1 MTGPDG
7 LPPARPVE
15 DAPATYGRSSRRWW
29 RRSVF
34 LVPVVFLLAV
44 PAFIRIPYF
53 VVSPGPAE
61 NVIPLISVRGQQTYR
76 PKGGLLLTSVYE
88 STGRVTVYQ
97 ALKGWLD
104 PSEAVVPERDILA
117 PGQTVKQGELV
128 AKSQM
133 DESIYNAALVAL
145 TKYTGYPKSHG
156 PGVFVVSVIAGYP
169 ADGKLVAEDVIL
181 AVNEQR
187 VDSPEA
193 LGQAIQANGA
203 GTPLGL
209 TVQRMVEVDGTLQRR
224 TSRVTV
230 TPTIPKNSN
239 RAQIGVEA
247 ITNFPVPL
255 YINNE
260 GIGGPSAGLMWTL
273 GLIDWLTPGDL
284 TRGRLIAGTGT
295 ILPDGTVGPIGG
307 IQQKVVGAEYAHAVV
322 FFAPVSEAAGARAVA
337 HGITIVPVRTYLDA
351 LRYLQGHT

>member
-1 MTGPDG
+1 
-7 LPPARPVE
+7 
-15 DAPATYGRSSRRWW
+15 
-29 RRSVF
+29 
-34 LVPVVFLLAV
+34 
-44 PAFIRIPYF
+44 
-53 VVSPGPAE
+53 
-61 NVIPLISVRGQQTYR
+61 
-76 PKGGLLLTSVYE
+76 
-88 STGRVTVYQ
+88 
-97 ALKGWLD
+97 
-104 PSEAVVPERDILA
+104 
-117 PGQTVKQGELV
+117 
-128 AKSQM
+128 
-133 DESIYNAALVAL
+133 
-145 TKYTGYPKSHG
+145 
-156 PGVFVVSVIAGYP
+156 VFVVSVIAGYP

-181 AVNEQR
+181 AVNGQR

-295 ILPDGTVGPIGG
+295 ILPDGTVGG
-307 IQQKVVGAEYAHAVV
+307 VV
-322 FFAPVSEAAGARAVA
+322 FAEANTNPDVGYALTPTEVAVA
-337 HGITIVPVRTYLDA
+337 IRPGVGRTSAVDTGACIVLP
-351 LRYLQGHT
+351 